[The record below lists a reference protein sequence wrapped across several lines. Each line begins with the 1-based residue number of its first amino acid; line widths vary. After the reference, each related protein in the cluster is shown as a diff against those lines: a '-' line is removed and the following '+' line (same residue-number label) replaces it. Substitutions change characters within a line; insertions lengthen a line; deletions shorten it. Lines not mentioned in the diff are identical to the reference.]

1 MPTGMESDRVMDGE
15 PLIPSENDE
24 DQTIVIDETEMPV
37 KFCRHEDG
45 VLAWFEIKKPS
56 HLAGQTQGKYLT
68 GPRAKELLKLIEAA
82 K

>member
-1 MPTGMESDRVMDGE
+1 MEE
-15 PLIPSENDE
+15 LPPEIEKAIKSENDE
-24 DQTIVIDETEMPV
+24 DQTIVIDENEMPV
-37 KFCRHEDG
+37 KFCRHDEG

-68 GPRAKELLKLIEAA
+68 GQRAQELLKLIESA